1 MRNAVAAAAAAAVA
15 AAVAA
20 AAAAEVAAE
29 AEVAAANA
37 LRGSFA
43 DDDATLPVCW
53 KTKPKS
59 HELGLVRWLVNKF
72 V

>member
-1 MRNAVAAAAAAAVA
+1 MRNAVAAAAAAAA

-20 AAAAEVAAE
+20 EVV
-29 AEVAAANA
+29 EVVVVANV

-53 KTKPKS
+53 KTKPV
-59 HELGLVRWLVNKF
+59 HELPRERS
-72 V
+72 